1 MRVVTGEQPLGAMWW
16 EWKVGGG
23 NQWVSPG
30 STARKGRK
38 DRCWLKQ
45 EVQST
50 DYLLK
55 RRDVNQNGC

>member
-1 MRVVTGEQPLGAMWW
+1 M
-16 EWKVGGG
+16 VGVEGRWG
-23 NQWVSPG
+23 QWVSPG
-30 STARKGRK
+30 STARKRRK

-45 EVQST
+45 EVQSS